1 MPPHGGSFQDIQAGF
16 LIGTGKPMKKAKT
29 PRTAGAQRKTATLAT
44 TYNYAYPIVE
54 AMNRRDGSLEPWEE
68 WSGYFEIDGEPF
80 QFWDKVDI
88 KDIEFFFLLNWDE
101 NSEIIMDA
109 LERSAYKLGYEWR
122 NDTQTFELI
131 EAA

>member
-1 MPPHGGSFQDIQAGF
+1 
-16 LIGTGKPMKKAKT
+16 MKKAKT
-29 PRTAGAQRKTATLAT
+29 PRTAGAQRKTAVLAS